1 MPVCG
6 LGVSLVM
13 SMAETVADIASLDRM
28 GMTPT
33 MMTRSMSVEQVER
46 PPTAD
51 DVPAMMRASQAM
63 VSRYVRVLNV
73 LRRRPR
79 PRLRLSLRRRPP
91 GGRRTAMIMGCC
103 CHP

>member
-1 MPVCG
+1 
-6 LGVSLVM
+6 M

-51 DVPAMMRASQAM
+51 VLAMMRASQAM
-63 VSRYVRVLNV
+63 VSGYVRVLNV

-79 PRLRLSLRRRPP
+79 PRLRLSLSRRPL